1 MATKYLKGEC
11 QQCGGHLE
19 FPALAVGT
27 VIDCPHCGQPTEL
40 LLAAPRTESAVPG
53 KAIFWTAVAVLILGL
68 GVIGSLAALK
78 QAQKWAALQKHAAPS
93 QASAGTTNSPSGTNV
108 EMLDPVAQAG
118 FRASAVRLQNTPDS
132 SLVYAVGT
140 VTNRAAR
147 QRFGVKVE
155 LDLFDAAGQKVGSA
169 KDYQG
174 VLEPKGEWHF
184 KALVIESKA
193 ASAKIASVKEDQ

>member
-11 QQCGGHLE
+11 QQCGGQLE

-40 LLAAPRTESAVPG
+40 LLAAPPVESAVPR
-53 KAIFWTAVAVLILGL
+53 KAIVWTLVAVLILGL

-78 QAQKWAALQKHAAPS
+78 RAQKWAALQKQAAPS
-93 QASAGTTNSPSGTNV
+93 QASGGATNSHSGTNV
-108 EMLDPVAQAG
+108 ETLDPAAQAG
-118 FRASAVRLQNTPDS
+118 FRASEARLQQTPGS

-140 VTNRAAR
+140 ITNRAAR
-147 QRFGVKVE
+147 QRFGMKVE

-184 KALVIESKA
+184 KALVVESKA
-193 ASAKIASVKEDQ
+193 ASAKIASVREDQ